1 MKFYNY
7 SYKGSCKRG
16 GFLEN
21 LICAK
26 CNEQIEKEDLVECP
40 HCWEIYHRECWE
52 HTTNCLSCNKFNIDS
67 IREDIDEE
75 DNEKPELNLEQTVD
89 EAENESDFDDA
100 PMGKEP
106 RFSNIA
112 NTIMTVSNV
121 VLIIGIVMGII
132 IAVYGIF
139 AIKGLIGGVVGVGS
153 GVVIAAIGWVASVLV
168 NGFAELINNSQKNAY
183 YLSQLVESR
192 EEKEE

>member
-1 MKFYNY
+1 M
-7 SYKGSCKRG
+7 
-16 GFLEN
+16 EN

-26 CNEQIEKEDLVECP
+26 CNETIEKEDLVECP
-40 HCWEIYHRECWE
+40 HCWEIYHAECWV
-52 HTTNCLSCNKFNIDS
+52 HTTNCLSCKKFNIDS

-75 DNEKPELNLEQTVD
+75 ENNK
-89 EAENESDFDDA
+89 ENETNFEQAVEENENDPAFEDLT
-100 PMGKEP
+100 PGKEP
-106 RFSNIA
+106 RNSNIA

-121 VLIIGIVMGII
+121 VLIIGVVAGVLAAI
-132 IAVYGIF
+132 YGVF

-153 GVVIAAIGWVASVLV
+153 GVVIAAIGWVVSVLV

-183 YLSQLVESR
+183 YLSRLVESR